1 MRFSLSLT
9 ALAVL
14 SMLTIVA
21 DAAPPFAVV
30 VAGTDVG
37 RAVSQLSPQFT
48 DDEPLRVLDAGANR
62 LGLFVVGRPKRTGP
76 EQVAQDGAVAVT
88 EGLQLDQVSAIVQVL
103 SGAGEFVTGGTLVAP
118 IRMPP
123 NDPDA
128 AVIGPGTRGE
138 AILGGERRRI
148 AIELNERGVPSPG
161 AAWKRKTR
169 RRDGKWLDS
178 TINGNILDNPLYA
191 GEVIYNRV
199 SMPHAEQDS
208 AIRFK
213 RPQPEAAW
221 IRRHDEALRIV
232 PQPLWDRVRA
242 RRQNLPAGNRV
253 ILKRGRK
260 PGSRGGRALRW
271 PLSGLLVLAV
281 VVA

>member
-14 SMLTIVA
+14 FMLTIVA
-21 DAAPPFAVV
+21 HAAPPFAVV

-62 LGLFVVGRPKRTGP
+62 LGLFVVGRPMRTGP

-128 AVIGPGTRGE
+128 AVIGPGTRGK

-148 AIELNERGVPSPG
+148 ASGDMFIIPAGVPHGFAVIEAPITYLVIRVDTG
-161 AAWKRKTR
+161 RT
-169 RRDGKWLDS
+169 L
-178 TINGNILDNPLYA
+178 PL
-191 GEVIYNRV
+191 
-199 SMPHAEQDS
+199 
-208 AIRFK
+208 K
-213 RPQPEAAW
+213 
-221 IRRHDEALRIV
+221 
-232 PQPLWDRVRA
+232 
-242 RRQNLPAGNRV
+242 
-253 ILKRGRK
+253 
-260 PGSRGGRALRW
+260 
-271 PLSGLLVLAV
+271 
-281 VVA
+281 